1 MTRIWGS
8 AGHYIQGPDVLRDVK
23 KYADIHGPK
32 AFYLTDSF
40 LYPTVEPI
48 VSAGY
53 DDPEN
58 FSIAVFDG
66 EISRRNIQAFLQNAN
81 RDGIDAVVGIGG
93 GKVIDVAKV
102 VAMTLGSA
110 LIICPTTA
118 STDAPASAMSI
129 LYSDTGEMNEIM
141 IHRRNPDLVL
151 ADTRMILSA
160 PLRFFIS
167 GLGDALSTCYEGL
180 SNEKTGHANY
190 VWCDREMGLP
200 TIAGRAVA
208 QACLETLYEEGEA
221 ALAAARAGVPSPQ
234 FEDVVEA
241 NILLSGIGFE
251 NVGCSIAHAIGNA
264 FTAIPEG
271 EKKMH
276 GERVGFGTLC
286 LLVGENYPKSEL
298 DRAFTFC
305 VKTGVPVCLED
316 LEIPDDPEKLRLVAR
331 SALAAES
338 WQATPFQADE
348 DGVVALIR
356 ATSALGKQYKQI
368 AG

>member
-8 AGHYIQGPDVLRDVK
+8 AGHYIQGPNVLRDVK

-190 VWCDREMGLP
+190 VWCDREMGFPPSRGGRWPRPAWRPFMRREKRPWPRPGPGYRRHSSRTWWRP
-200 TIAGRAVA
+200 TSSSAASALKTWVA
-208 QACLETLYEEGEA
+208 LSPTLLET
-221 ALAAARAGVPSPQ
+221 PSP
-234 FEDVVEA
+234 
-241 NILLSGIGFE
+241 LSPKGRKR
-251 NVGCSIAHAIGNA
+251 C
-264 FTAIPEG
+264 TASG
-271 EKKMH
+271 
-276 GERVGFGTLC
+276 
-286 LLVGENYPKSEL
+286 
-298 DRAFTFC
+298 
-305 VKTGVPVCLED
+305 
-316 LEIPDDPEKLRLVAR
+316 
-331 SALAAES
+331 
-338 WQATPFQADE
+338 
-348 DGVVALIR
+348 
-356 ATSALGKQYKQI
+356 
-368 AG
+368 

>member
-8 AGHYIQGPDVLRDVK
+8 TGRYIQGPDVLRDVK

-53 DDPEN
+53 DSAEY
-58 FSIAVFDG
+58 FSVAAFDG
-66 EISRRNIQAFLQNAN
+66 EISRRNIDAFLQSVNT
-81 RDGIDAVVGIGG
+81 DGADTVVGIGG

-118 STDAPASAMSI
+118 ATDAPASAMSI
-129 LYSDTGEMNEIM
+129 LYSDAGEMNEIM
-141 IHRRNPDLVL
+141 IHKRNPDLVL

-160 PLRFFIS
+160 PVRFFIS

-190 VWCDREMGLP
+190 VWCDRESGLS

-208 QACLETLYEEGEA
+208 RACLETLYGEGEA
-221 ALAAARAGVPSPQ
+221 ALAAAKAGTLSPQ

-286 LLVGENYPKSEL
+286 LLVGENYPRAEL
-298 DRAFTFC
+298 DRAFSFC
-305 VKTGVPVCLED
+305 IRTGVPVCLEE
-316 LEIPDDPEKLRLVAR
+316 LEVPDDLEKLRLVAR
-331 SALAAES
+331 ASLTAES
-338 WQATPFQADE
+338 WQATPFRADE
-348 DGVVALIR
+348 DSVVELIR
-356 ATSALGKQYKQI
+356 ATSAMGKQYRQI
-368 AG
+368 VG